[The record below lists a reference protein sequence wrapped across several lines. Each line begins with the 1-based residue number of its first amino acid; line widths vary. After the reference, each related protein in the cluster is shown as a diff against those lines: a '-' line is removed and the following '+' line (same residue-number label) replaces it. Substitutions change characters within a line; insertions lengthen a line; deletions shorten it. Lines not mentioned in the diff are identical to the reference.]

1 MSPDLL
7 VFAAVDDS
15 PVARLVVAEAERL
28 AVLMQA
34 KVRVLHVAGTHGP
47 LPSWLAELQEEG
59 VRVELVAGEAPWV
72 VLSREARAC
81 AARMLVMGSHGSS
94 GFQPLAPG
102 GTTRKLLMAAP
113 CPVVVVNA
121 RLGGARAP
129 AAPSA
134 HQLQGD
140 PA

>member
-1 MSPDLL
+1 MRPALL
-7 VFAAVDDS
+7 VLAAVDDS

-28 AVLMQA
+28 AALMQA
-34 KVRVLHVAGTHGP
+34 QVRVMHVADGGDP
-47 LPSWLAELQEEG
+47 APSWLAELQGEG
-59 VRVELVAGEAPWV
+59 VRVERLAGDAPWV
-72 VLSREARAC
+72 VLSREARSS
-81 AARMLVMGSHGSS
+81 AARILVMGSHGRS

-102 GTTRKLLMAAP
+102 ATTRKLLMAAP
-113 CPVVVVNA
+113 CPVVVVSA

-129 AAPSA
+129 ASPSV